1 MKKGIHPEYKM
12 STVHCAC
19 GNTFE
24 TRATV
29 DKINVEICSNCHP
42 YFTGKQNLVDTA
54 GRIEKYME
62 KYNKFLRNITEL
74 IEKGLFTSR
83 DLKKEVENALKFKV
97 ENIANRLNLVTR
109 EEFEVQKKRIEK
121 LQKNLIK
128 LKTKKGNSR
137 INKKIRKVKKL

>member
-1 MKKGIHPEYKM
+1 
-12 STVHCAC
+12 
-19 GNTFE
+19 
-24 TRATV
+24 
-29 DKINVEICSNCHP
+29 
-42 YFTGKQNLVDTA
+42 
-54 GRIEKYME
+54 ME

-97 ENIANRLNLVTR
+97 ENIANRLNLVSR

-121 LQKNLIK
+121 IQKGLIK
-128 LKTKKGNSR
+128 LKTKKGNGR

>member
-1 MKKGIHPEYKM
+1 
-12 STVHCAC
+12 
-19 GNTFE
+19 
-24 TRATV
+24 
-29 DKINVEICSNCHP
+29 
-42 YFTGKQNLVDTA
+42 
-54 GRIEKYME
+54 ME

-83 DLKKEVENALKFKV
+83 DLKKEVENSLKFKV

-128 LKTKKGNSR
+128 LKTKKENSR